1 MPRATTKT
9 FIVKTSAVTL
19 ALVISSACMVGPR
32 YQKPQ
37 APAAPQYKEG
47 TGAGTVQPN
56 AVGYSNWWLVYKDA
70 ELDRLEQQADA
81 ANWDI
86 RAAIGRVEQAQAY
99 LKQAHSYLFPTVS
112 AGGSASRNREAQN
125 RPNNGNTF
133 GRAATF
139 NDFQISMLMGYEIDF
154 WGKLRHGVEAA
165 AATEQSDEANV
176 RFVRLVTETGLAM
189 NYFGLRELDAERD
202 VLLGTVEALRQ
213 AEQLT
218 EDRRRGGLA
227 SDYDVYV
234 AKTIF
239 DQTESQA
246 KQIEIQRAQFE
257 HAIAVLAGQNPST
270 FSLPRIPLNGP
281 APAIP
286 AGVPS
291 QLLQHRPDIQGVERT
306 LAASNAQIGIARAL
320 QFPQFTIS
328 GAVGFES
335 VNPASILAW
344 QNSLASLGAGVFA
357 PVFTGGRLKAQVEQA
372 RASYRQTLA
381 QYEQA
386 VLTGFQQVEDQLA
399 AIRILAD
406 EASSTAN
413 AVNDAQRTEEIAI
426 NQYKA
431 GLADYLN
438 VVNAQATLLYNQRT
452 QTQILG
458 EQTVASVALVKA
470 LGGGWL
476 GTPNS
481 AVKTP

>member
-1 MPRATTKT
+1 M
-9 FIVKTSAVTL
+9 SAG
-19 ALVISSACMVGPR
+19 CMVGPR

-47 TGAGTVQPN
+47 GAADNGKPN
-56 AVGYSNWWLVYKDA
+56 PIGYSNWWLVYNDA
-70 ELDRLEQQADA
+70 ELNRLEQQADA
-81 ANWDI
+81 SNWDI
-86 RAAIGRVEQAQAY
+86 RAAMARVDQAEAY
-99 LKQAHSYLFPTVS
+99 LKQAHSYLFPTVG
-112 AGGSASRNREAQN
+112 AGASASRNREAQN

-154 WGKLRHGVEAA
+154 WGKLRHGLEAA
-165 AATEQSDEANV
+165 LATEQSNEANV

-202 VLLGTVEALRQ
+202 VLLSTVNALRQ

-218 EDRRRGGLA
+218 EDRRRGGVA
-227 SDYDVYV
+227 SDYDVYQ
-234 AKTIF
+234 AKTIL
-239 DQTESQA
+239 DQTEAQA
-246 KQIEIQRAQFE
+246 TQLDIQRAQYE
-257 HAIAVLAGQNPST
+257 HAIGVLAGQNPST
-270 FSLPRIPLNGP
+270 FSLARAPLTGTPPVIPT
-281 APAIP
+281 
-286 AGVPS
+286 GVPS
-291 QLLQHRPDIQGVERT
+291 QLIEHRPDIQGLERT
-306 LAASNAQIGIARAL
+306 LAANNAQIGVERAL

-328 GAVGFES
+328 AAAGFES
-335 VNPASILAW
+335 VNPASVLTW
-344 QNSLASLGAGVFA
+344 ENSVASLGSGVFA
-357 PVFTGGRLKAQVEQA
+357 PIFTAGRLKAQVEQA
-372 RASYRQTLA
+372 RAVYRETLA
-381 QYEQA
+381 QYEQS

-406 EASSTAN
+406 EATSTAN
-413 AVNDAQRTEEIAI
+413 AVSDAQRTEEIAV

-470 LGGGWL
+470 LGGGWRN
-476 GTPNS
+476 TPNT
-481 AVKTP
+481 AKKMP